1 MKTEI
6 CIINPYSS
14 AVSNEKIKLC
24 AQKILDKS
32 SSILIN
38 DKSFQEDYYDLHSET
53 VNISKLINAV
63 ETNNSS
69 DAFIVISLLLI
80 SLSFQITVV

>member
-24 AQKILDKS
+24 AQKILGKS
-32 SSILIN
+32 SGILIN

-69 DAFIVISLLLI
+69 DAFIAVSYTHLTLPTILL
-80 SLSFQITVV
+80 V